1 MSTVITLVMA
11 GGQGTRFWP
20 ESTSKKPKQYL
31 SLVGEQSLLK
41 QTLDRFDGLVA
52 KEHRYVVTVN
62 EQEKLALE
70 ASGESLANDA
80 LIFEPSGRNT
90 APCILL
96 SLAHLLNNGYSEDDI
111 VAIVPSD
118 HVILNEQGFR
128 DTIKLASVAAAKDDA
143 IVTIG
148 ITPNFPHTGFG
159 YLHKGSEASSGIFHV
174 AEFKEKPN
182 QETAKEYVASGEYLW
197 NAGMFVAQIGTLLR
211 EFKECSP
218 ETFSFFGKLKET
230 SGKEQAQVYQE
241 MPANSIDY
249 AVMEKSKRVQVVPAM
264 FDWNDLGSWDALES
278 VIKPKEGNTLASCR
292 AQYIDNSKGNIV
304 YAPGKHVSLIDVE
317 DLIIVS
323 NEQTLLVMPKSKSQ
337 DVKLIVNSIKENKD
351 LSDLL

>member
-1 MSTVITLVMA
+1 MSTVISLVMA

-31 SLVGEQSLLK
+31 SLVGEESLLK
-41 QTLDRFDGLVA
+41 QTLDRFDGLVG
-52 KEHRYVVTVN
+52 KENRFVVTVS

-70 ASGESLANDA
+70 ASGNSLANDA

-96 SLAHLLNNGYSEDDI
+96 SLAHLLNNGYTEDDI

-118 HVILNEQGFR
+118 HVILNHQGFK
-128 DTIKLASVAAAKDDA
+128 DTIKLASEAAAKDDA

-174 AEFKEKPN
+174 AEFKEKPD
-182 QETAKEYVASGEYLW
+182 QQTAKEYVGSGEYLW
-197 NAGMFVAQIGTLLR
+197 NAGMFVSKISTLLR

-218 ETFSFFGKLKET
+218 ETFDFFGKLKET
-230 SGKEQAQVYQE
+230 KGADQAKVYQQ

-249 AVMEKSKRVQVVPAM
+249 AVMEKSKHVQVVPAM

-278 VIKPKEGNTLASCR
+278 VMETKDENVLASCR
-292 AQYIDNSKGNIV
+292 AHYVDNAKGNIV
-304 YAPGKHVSLIDVE
+304 FAPNKHVSLIDVQ

-323 NEQTLLVMPKSKSQ
+323 NEQSLVVMPKSKSQ
-337 DVKLIVNSIKENKD
+337 EVKKIVTAIKEDKD